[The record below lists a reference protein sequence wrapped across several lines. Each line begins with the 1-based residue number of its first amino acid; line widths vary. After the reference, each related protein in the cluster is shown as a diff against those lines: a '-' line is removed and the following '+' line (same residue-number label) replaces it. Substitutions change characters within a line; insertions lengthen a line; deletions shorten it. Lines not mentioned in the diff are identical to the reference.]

1 MQRIIDSSSIGPM
14 PPEMERAIKH
24 DNFLRNMQAVAKEFN
39 LHVFWNDTDKKS
51 AALAM
56 PWK

>member
-1 MQRIIDSSSIGPM
+1 MQRIVDKSIGTM
-14 PPEMERAIKH
+14 PPEMEHGIKH

-39 LHVFWNDTDKKS
+39 LHVFWNDNDKKS

>member
-1 MQRIIDSSSIGPM
+1 MQRVIASSSISPM

-39 LHVFWNDTDKKS
+39 LHVFWNDNDKKS
-51 AALAM
+51 TALAM